1 MTALVFA
8 LGFLGGACLVLT
20 LWLAWFLIFVLPD
33 FEL

>member
-8 LGFLGGACLVLT
+8 LGFLGGTSLVLA

-33 FEL
+33 FDL